1 MLNRKGLLLV
11 VSGPSGAGKGTICKA
26 LLNKNDQIKLSVSAT
41 TRKPRN
47 GEVHGVN
54 YFFIEKEEFTKMIEN
69 GEFLEYAQIYDN
81 FYGTPKAAIIECLEK
96 GQDVILEIEMQGARQ
111 IKEVYPE
118 GVFIFVLPPS
128 LEELKSRIVG
138 RGTETQE
145 EIEKRFSCAFEEINQ
160 IVNYDYFIV
169 NEDIEKSVSDVEA
182 IICAEKNKVTR
193 YKNNIIDKF
202 KEELYNVKAIN
213 K

>member
-1 MLNRKGLLLV
+1 MLKRKGLLLV
-11 VSGPSGAGKGTICKA
+11 VSGPSGAGKGTICKE
-26 LLNKNDQIKLSVSAT
+26 LLKQNDQIKLSVSAT

-47 GEVHGVN
+47 GEVEGVN
-54 YFFIEKEEFTKMIEN
+54 YFFLEKEKFQDMISK

-81 FYGTPKAAIIECLEK
+81 FYGTPKAAIIECLEN
-96 GQDVILEIEMQGARQ
+96 GQDVILEIEMQGAVQ

-128 LEELKSRIVG
+128 LQELKNRIVG
-138 RGTETQE
+138 RGTETKE

-160 IVNYDYFIV
+160 IVNYDYFVV
-169 NEDIEKSVSDVEA
+169 NGDVAKSAKEVES
-182 IICAEKNKVTR
+182 IILSEKNKVTR

-202 KEELYNVKAIN
+202 KEEL
-213 K
+213 

>member
-96 GQDVILEIEMQGARQ
+96 GQDVILEIEMHGARQ

-202 KEELYNVKAIN
+202 KEEL
-213 K
+213 

>member
-81 FYGTPKAAIIECLEK
+81 FYGTPKAAIIDCLEK

-202 KEELYNVKAIN
+202 KEEL
-213 K
+213 

>member
-182 IICAEKNKVTR
+182 IICAEKNKATR

-202 KEELYNVKAIN
+202 KEEL
-213 K
+213 

>member
-54 YFFIEKEEFTKMIEN
+54 YFFIEKEEFTKMVEN
-69 GEFLEYAQIYDN
+69 GEFLEHAQIYDN

-169 NEDIEKSVSDVEA
+169 NEDIEKSVNDVEA
-182 IICAEKNKVTR
+182 IILSEKNKVTR

-202 KEELYNVKAIN
+202 KEEL
-213 K
+213 

>member
-1 MLNRKGLLLV
+1 MVKRKGLLLV

-47 GEVHGVN
+47 GEVDGVN
-54 YFFIEKEEFTKMIEN
+54 YFFIEKDKFTTMIEN

-81 FYGTPKAAIIECLEK
+81 FYGTPKAAIMECLEK

-111 IKEVYPE
+111 IKDVCPD

-128 LEELKSRIVG
+128 LEELKNRIVG
-138 RGTETQE
+138 RGTETAE
-145 EIEKRFSCAFEEINQ
+145 EIEKRFSCAFDEINR
-160 IVNYDYFIV
+160 IVDYDYFIV
-169 NEDIEKSVSDVEA
+169 NDNVEKSVKQVES
-182 IICAEKNKVTR
+182 IILSEKNKVIR
-193 YKNNIIDKF
+193 YKDSIITKF
-202 KEELYNVKAIN
+202 KEEL
-213 K
+213 

>member
-193 YKNNIIDKF
+193 YKNKIIDKF
-202 KEELYNVKAIN
+202 KEEL
-213 K
+213 

>member
-1 MLNRKGLLLV
+1 MLKRKGLLLV
-11 VSGPSGAGKGTICKA
+11 VSGPSGAGKGTICKE
-26 LLNKNDQIKLSVSAT
+26 LLKQNDQIKLSISAT

-47 GEVHGVN
+47 GELDGVN
-54 YFFIEKEEFTKMIEN
+54 YFFLEKEKFQDMIGK

-81 FYGTPKAAIIECLEK
+81 FYGTPKAAIIECLEN

-111 IKEVYPE
+111 IKDVYPE

-128 LEELKSRIVG
+128 LEELKNRIVG
-138 RGTETQE
+138 RGTETKE

-160 IVNYDYFIV
+160 IVNYDYFVI
-169 NEDIEKSVSDVEA
+169 NSDINKSVKEVES
-182 IICAEKNKVTR
+182 IILSEKNKVTR

-202 KEELYNVKAIN
+202 KEEL
-213 K
+213 

>member
-1 MLNRKGLLLV
+1 MLK
-11 VSGPSGAGKGTICKA
+11 
-26 LLNKNDQIKLSVSAT
+26 
-41 TRKPRN
+41 
-47 GEVHGVN
+47 
-54 YFFIEKEEFTKMIEN
+54 YMITSME
-69 GEFLEYAQIYDN
+69 
-81 FYGTPKAAIIECLEK
+81 
-96 GQDVILEIEMQGARQ
+96 GARQ

-202 KEELYNVKAIN
+202 KEEL
-213 K
+213 

>member
-1 MLNRKGLLLV
+1 MFVKKGLLLV

-202 KEELYNVKAIN
+202 KEEL
-213 K
+213 

>member
-202 KEELYNVKAIN
+202 KEIGRASCRERV
-213 K
+213 

>member
-202 KEELYNVKAIN
+202 KAEL
-213 K
+213 

>member
-54 YFFIEKEEFTKMIEN
+54 YFFIEKEEFKTMISN

-81 FYGTPKAAIIECLEK
+81 FYGTPKAAIIECLEN
-96 GQDVILEIEMQGARQ
+96 GQDVVLEIEMQGAKQ

-169 NEDIEKSVSDVEA
+169 NEDIEKSVSDVES

-202 KEELYNVKAIN
+202 KEEL
-213 K
+213 

>member
-1 MLNRKGLLLV
+1 MLDRKGLLLV

-26 LLNKNDQIKLSVSAT
+26 LLNKNDEIKLSVSAT

-54 YFFIEKEEFTKMIEN
+54 YFFIEKEEFTNMIEN

-81 FYGTPKAAIIECLEK
+81 FYGTPKSAIIECLEK

-160 IVNYDYFIV
+160 IVNYDYFII
-169 NEDIEKSVSDVEA
+169 NEDIEKSVNDVEA
-182 IICAEKNKVTR
+182 IISAEKNKVTR

-202 KEELYNVKAIN
+202 KEEL
-213 K
+213 

>member
-69 GEFLEYAQIYDN
+69 GEFLEYARVYDN

-160 IVNYDYFIV
+160 TVNYDYFIV

-182 IICAEKNKVTR
+182 IICAEKNKVSR
-193 YKNNIIDKF
+193 YNHNIIDKF
-202 KEELYNVKAIN
+202 KEEL
-213 K
+213 

>member
-1 MLNRKGLLLV
+1 MVKRKGLLLV

-26 LLNKNDQIKLSVSAT
+26 ILDQNDQIKLSVSAT

-54 YFFIEKEEFTKMIEN
+54 YFFIEKEEFTSMVEK

-81 FYGTPKAAIIECLEK
+81 FYGTPKAAIIETLEK

-111 IKEVYPE
+111 VKEVYPE
-118 GVFIFVLPPS
+118 GIFVFVLPPS
-128 LEELKSRIVG
+128 LKELKNRIVG
-138 RGTETQE
+138 RGTESVE
-145 EIEKRFSCAFEEINQ
+145 EIEKRFSCAFEEIKQ
-160 IVNYDYFIV
+160 IDDYDYFIV
-169 NEDIEKSVSDVEA
+169 NQDVEKSVKELEA
-182 IICAEKNKVTR
+182 IISSEKNKVTR

-202 KEELYNVKAIN
+202 KEEL
-213 K
+213 

>member
-1 MLNRKGLLLV
+1 MLNRKGLVLV

-193 YKNNIIDKF
+193 YKHNIIDKF
-202 KEELYNVKAIN
+202 KEEL
-213 K
+213 

>member
-11 VSGPSGAGKGTICKA
+11 VSVPSGAGKGTICKA
-26 LLNKNDQIKLSVSAT
+26 LLNKNDKIKLSVSAT

-54 YFFIEKEEFTKMIEN
+54 YFFIEKEEFTKMVEN
-69 GEFLEYAQIYDN
+69 GEFLEHAQIYDN

-169 NEDIEKSVSDVEA
+169 NEDIEKSVNDVEA
-182 IICAEKNKVTR
+182 IILSEKNKVTR

-202 KEELYNVKAIN
+202 KEEL
-213 K
+213 

>member
-26 LLNKNDQIKLSVSAT
+26 LLNKNDKIKLSVSAT

-54 YFFIEKEEFTKMIEN
+54 YFFIEKEEFTKMVEN
-69 GEFLEYAQIYDN
+69 GEFLEHAQIYDN

-202 KEELYNVKAIN
+202 KEEL
-213 K
+213 

>member
-11 VSGPSGAGKGTICKA
+11 VSGPSGAGKGTICKE

-47 GEVHGVN
+47 GEVDGVN
-54 YFFIEKEEFTKMIEN
+54 YFFIEKEEFTKMVEN

-128 LEELKSRIVG
+128 LQELKSRIVG

-169 NEDIEKSVSDVEA
+169 NEDIEKSVTDVES
-182 IICAEKNKVTR
+182 IILAEKNKVNR
-193 YKNNIIDKF
+193 YKENIINKF
-202 KEELYNVKAIN
+202 KEEL
-213 K
+213 

>member
-1 MLNRKGLLLV
+1 MLNRKCLLLV
-11 VSGPSGAGKGTICKA
+11 VSGPSGAWKGTICKA

-54 YFFIEKEEFTKMIEN
+54 YFFIEKEEFAKMIEN

-202 KEELYNVKAIN
+202 KEEL
-213 K
+213 

>member
-1 MLNRKGLLLV
+1 MLNRKVLLLV

-54 YFFIEKEEFTKMIEN
+54 YFFIEKEEFAKMIEN

-202 KEELYNVKAIN
+202 KEEL
-213 K
+213 